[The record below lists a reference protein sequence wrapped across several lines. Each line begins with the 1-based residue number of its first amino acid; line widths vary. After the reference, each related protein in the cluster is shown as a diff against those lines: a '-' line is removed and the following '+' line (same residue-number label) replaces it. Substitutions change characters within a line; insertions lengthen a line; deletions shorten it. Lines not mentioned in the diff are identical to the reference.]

1 MGKEKEVKREKTEAG
16 EGKSVEI
23 EGGLKSAERENS
35 GCENKTWGNQ
45 LRGDELSAEEMGQR
59 AGG

>member
-35 GCENKTWGNQ
+35 GCENKTWGN
-45 LRGDELSAEEMGQR
+45 
-59 AGG
+59 